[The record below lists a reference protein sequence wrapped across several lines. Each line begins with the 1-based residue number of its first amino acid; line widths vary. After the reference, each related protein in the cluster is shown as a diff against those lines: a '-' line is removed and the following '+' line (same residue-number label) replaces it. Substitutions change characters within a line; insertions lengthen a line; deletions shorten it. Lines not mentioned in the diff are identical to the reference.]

1 MAGDHFLNY
10 EYVINSH
17 FATNHSNQVDFE
29 SSVLGYKRKDSYSS
43 RLALGLVDSN
53 FDSES

>member
-1 MAGDHFLNY
+1 MAGDHFQSF

-17 FATNHSNQVDFE
+17 FAAGHRNQVDFE
-29 SSVLGYKRKDSYSS
+29 SSVLGCKRKDSYSS
-43 RLALGLVDSN
+43 VLALGLIDSN